1 MKTNCEK
8 ADILIWARDEVLK
21 EAISTILEE
30 EGLKIH
36 TAYDEH
42 EMFKLLDDH
51 QPQIAILES
60 GLPKVFGLETHEII
74 RRIERFKGIKILL
87 LYSDACN
94 PDAAMNTISGPDDYI
109 ETDQIH
115 ELLISKIRSII
126 PEELLPC
133 EARAEVQL
141 LDIKDKDDA
150 DIVRIEI
157 EENDIE
163 ENNTHMHR
171 EAKKLAKIIV
181 SDISLY
187 NKDKIEKGLTEDT
200 FFELLR
206 NEIEKGRTFYN
217 SRVSPDV
224 LTKTN
229 YFDEALE
236 DFIRGRRGRPPS
248 DIENA

>member
-60 GLPKVFGLETHEII
+60 GLPKVFGLEAHEII

>member
-1 MKTNCEK
+1 
-8 ADILIWARDEVLK
+8 
-21 EAISTILEE
+21 
-30 EGLKIH
+30 
-36 TAYDEH
+36 
-42 EMFKLLDDH
+42 
-51 QPQIAILES
+51 
-60 GLPKVFGLETHEII
+60 
-74 RRIERFKGIKILL
+74 
-87 LYSDACN
+87 
-94 PDAAMNTISGPDDYI
+94 
-109 ETDQIH
+109 
-115 ELLISKIRSII
+115 
-126 PEELLPC
+126 
-133 EARAEVQL
+133 
-141 LDIKDKDDA
+141 
-150 DIVRIEI
+150 
-157 EENDIE
+157 
-163 ENNTHMHR
+163 MHR

>member
-1 MKTNCEK
+1 MKTDCEK

-60 GLPKVFGLETHEII
+60 GLPKVFGLEAHEII

-217 SRVSPDV
+217 SRVSSDV
-224 LTKTN
+224 LAKTN
-229 YFDEALE
+229 YFDDALE
-236 DFIRGRRGRPPS
+236 DFIRGRGADPLR
-248 DIENA
+248 

>member
-60 GLPKVFGLETHEII
+60 GLPKVFGLEAHEII

-109 ETDQIH
+109 ETDRIKD
-115 ELLISKIRSII
+115 LLISKIRSII
-126 PEELLPC
+126 PEEC
-133 EARAEVQL
+133 GDGGTEGDEHREAKASSTQDSGVLSTQCGGDFSRPFSQS
-141 LDIKDKDDA
+141 D
-150 DIVRIEI
+150 
-157 EENDIE
+157 
-163 ENNTHMHR
+163 THMHR

-187 NKDKIEKGLTEDT
+187 NKDKIEKGLTEGT
-200 FFELLR
+200 FYELLR

-217 SRVSPDV
+217 SRVSSDV
-224 LTKTN
+224 LAKTN
-229 YFDEALE
+229 YFDDALE
-236 DFIRGRRGRPPS
+236 DFICKRSETP
-248 DIENA
+248 

>member
-109 ETDQIH
+109 ETDRIKD
-115 ELLISKIRSII
+115 LLISKIRSII
-126 PEELLPC
+126 PEEC
-133 EARAEVQL
+133 GDGR
-141 LDIKDKDDA
+141 DA
-150 DIVRIEI
+150 LHDP
-157 EENDIE
+157 E

-187 NKDKIEKGLTEDT
+187 NKDKIEKGLTEGT
-200 FFELLR
+200 FYELLR

>member
-51 QPQIAILES
+51 QPQIVILES
-60 GLPKVFGLETHEII
+60 GLPKVFGLEAHEII

>member
-60 GLPKVFGLETHEII
+60 GLPKVFGLEAHEII

-109 ETDQIH
+109 ETDRIKD
-115 ELLISKIRSII
+115 LLISKIRSII
-126 PEELLPC
+126 PEEC
-133 EARAEVQL
+133 GDGGTEGDEHREAKASSTQDSGVLSTQCGGDFSRPFSQS
-141 LDIKDKDDA
+141 D
-150 DIVRIEI
+150 
-157 EENDIE
+157 
-163 ENNTHMHR
+163 THMHR

-236 DFIRGRRGRPPS
+236 DFIHGRVADSLR
-248 DIENA
+248 

>member
-1 MKTNCEK
+1 
-8 ADILIWARDEVLK
+8 
-21 EAISTILEE
+21 
-30 EGLKIH
+30 
-36 TAYDEH
+36 
-42 EMFKLLDDH
+42 
-51 QPQIAILES
+51 
-60 GLPKVFGLETHEII
+60 
-74 RRIERFKGIKILL
+74 
-87 LYSDACN
+87 
-94 PDAAMNTISGPDDYI
+94 MNTISGPDDYI

-217 SRVSPDV
+217 SRVSSDV
-224 LTKTN
+224 LAKTN
-229 YFDEALE
+229 YFDDALE
-236 DFIRGRRGRPPS
+236 DFIRGRGADPLR
-248 DIENA
+248 

>member
-1 MKTNCEK
+1 MKTDCEK

-60 GLPKVFGLETHEII
+60 GLPKVFGLEAHEII

-87 LYSDACN
+87 LYSDACV

>member
-1 MKTNCEK
+1 MKTDCEK

-60 GLPKVFGLETHEII
+60 GLPKVFGLEAHEII